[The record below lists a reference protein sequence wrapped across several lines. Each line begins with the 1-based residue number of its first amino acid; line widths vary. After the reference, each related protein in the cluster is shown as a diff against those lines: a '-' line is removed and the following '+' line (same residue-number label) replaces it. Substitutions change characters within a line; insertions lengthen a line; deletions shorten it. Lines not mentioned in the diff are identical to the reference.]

1 MDNKTIVEGK
11 YNNAII
17 FADKDNVEEYAIAQV
32 KAICDMEVSKD
43 SIIRVMSDVH
53 PGKVGPIGFTMTFK
67 DFIIPSLVGVD
78 LGCGITMLKIGRIRK
93 EFQKIDSV
101 IREQIPVGFNIREKP
116 MHEELD
122 YSYIKDL
129 HCIDHIDISKALRSL
144 GTLGGGNHFIE
155 IDQDDAGDCY
165 ITVHSGSRHF
175 GLEIAEY
182 YMLEGHRQLL
192 EQGIDIPYELTYL
205 TGDLLNDYIDDV
217 RSAQF
222 YAQVNR
228 MRIIDTL
235 CKALKWKSEELPISC
250 EHNYID
256 TSLNTRMLRKGA
268 IRAKEGN
275 VVIIPIN
282 MRDGVIIG
290 TGKGNADWNFSA
302 PHGAGRIYSRTEVKN
317 NFTVSQFK
325 KEMTGIYSSCIG
337 QDTLDESPFAYRD
350 IDYIKEA
357 IKDTVEITDILK
369 PIYNFKAGGKK

>member
-43 SIIRVMSDVH
+43 SIIRVMPDVH

-78 LGCGITMLKIGRIRK
+78 LGCGITMLKIGKIRK

-101 IREQIPVGFNIREKP
+101 IREQIPVGFSIREKP
-116 MHEELD
+116 DDLD
-122 YSYIKDL
+122 YAYIKDL
-129 HCIDHIDISKALRSL
+129 HCIDYIDISKALRSL

-182 YMLEGHRQLL
+182 YMLKGHRQLL

-217 RSAQF
+217 RVAQF

-228 MRIIDTL
+228 MRIIYTL
-235 CKALKWKSEELPISC
+235 CKALKWKSEELAINC

-256 TSLNTRMLRKGA
+256 TSLNTRILRKGA
-268 IRAKEGN
+268 IRAKNGN

-290 TGKGNADWNFSA
+290 TGKGNADWNYSA
-302 PHGAGRIYSRTEVKN
+302 PHGAGRLYSRTEVKN

>member
-1 MDNKTIVEGK
+1 MDNKTIIEGK

-43 SIIRVMSDVH
+43 SIIRVMPDVH

-78 LGCGITMLKIGRIRK
+78 LGCGITMLKIGKIRK

-101 IREQIPVGFNIREKP
+101 IREQIPVGFSIREKP
-116 MHEELD
+116 DDLD
-122 YSYIKDL
+122 YAYIKDL
-129 HCIDHIDISKALRSL
+129 HCIDYIDISKALRSL

-155 IDQDDAGDCY
+155 IDQDDVGDCY

-192 EQGIDIPYELTYL
+192 EQGIDIPYELSYL

-217 RSAQF
+217 RVAQF

-228 MRIIDTL
+228 LRIINTL

-256 TSLNTRMLRKGA
+256 TSLNTRLLRKGA
-268 IRAKEGN
+268 IRAKNGN

-290 TGKGNADWNFSA
+290 TGKGNADWNYSA
-302 PHGAGRIYSRTEVKN
+302 PHGAGRLYSRTEVKN

-337 QDTLDESPFAYRD
+337 QNTLDESPFAYRD

>member
-43 SIIRVMSDVH
+43 SIIRVMPDVH

-78 LGCGITMLKIGRIRK
+78 LGCGITMLKIGKIRK

-101 IREQIPVGFNIREKP
+101 IRDQIPVGFSIREKP
-116 MHEELD
+116 DDLD
-122 YSYIKDL
+122 YAYIKDL
-129 HCIDHIDISKALRSL
+129 HCIDYIDISKALRSL

-155 IDQDDAGDCY
+155 IDQDDADDCY

-192 EQGIDIPYELTYL
+192 KQGIDIPYELTYL

-217 RSAQF
+217 RVAQF

-228 MRIIDTL
+228 MRIIYTL
-235 CKALKWKSEELPISC
+235 CKALKWKSGELAIDC
-250 EHNYID
+250 EHNYIG
-256 TSLNTRMLRKGA
+256 TSLNTKILRKGA

-275 VVIIPIN
+275 VVMIPIN
-282 MRDGVIIG
+282 MRDGIIIG
-290 TGKGNADWNFSA
+290 TGKGNADWNYSA
-302 PHGAGRIYSRTEVKN
+302 PHGAGRLYSRTEVKN